1 MERYTKYIDSLL
13 KPMTSYGFVNQ
24 YKVLINAI
32 ISSMIQEGDYFLL
45 ESSALMGITTI
56 NIKMMSES
64 AFRNFED
71 LIWHYWDYFHF
82 AKEHTT
88 QKFSVHKDYKEGK
101 IIVTI
106 EVVGERSKI
115 KYRIESNI
123 AYTNKLINVKGN

>member
-56 NIKMMSES
+56 NIKMMTES

-71 LIWHYWDYFHF
+71 LVWHYWDYFHF

-88 QKFSVHKDYKEGK
+88 QNFSVHKDYKEVK

-123 AYTNKLINVKGN
+123 TYSNKLINVKGN

>member
-1 MERYTKYIDSLL
+1 MERYTKYIDLLL
-13 KPMTSYGFVNQ
+13 KPMASYGFVNQ

-88 QKFSVHKDYKEGK
+88 QNFSVYKDYKEGK

-123 AYTNKLINVKGN
+123 AYSNKLINVKGN

>member
-1 MERYTKYIDSLL
+1 MERYTKYIDPLL
-13 KPMTSYGFVNQ
+13 KPTTGYSFDNQ

-32 ISSMIQEGDYFLL
+32 ISSMISEGDDFLL
-45 ESSALMGITTI
+45 ESSALIGITTI

-64 AFRNFED
+64 AFRNFEE

-82 AKEHTT
+82 AKKHPT
-88 QKFSVHKDYKEGK
+88 QYFSVYKDYKEGK

-106 EVVGERSKI
+106 EVVGKYRKI

-123 AYTNKLINVKGN
+123 SFSKKLIDIKGN

>member
-1 MERYTKYIDSLL
+1 MERYTKYIDPLL
-13 KPMTSYGFVNQ
+13 KPTTGCSFDNQ

-32 ISSMIQEGDYFLL
+32 ISSMISEGDDFLL
-45 ESSALMGITTI
+45 ECSALIGITTI

-82 AKEHTT
+82 AKEHKT
-88 QKFSVHKDYKEGK
+88 QHFSVYKDYKEGK

-106 EVVGERSKI
+106 EVVGKCRKI

-123 AYTNKLINVKGN
+123 SFSKKLIDIKGN

>member
-1 MERYTKYIDSLL
+1 MERYTKYIDPLL
-13 KPMTSYGFVNQ
+13 KPTTGCSFDNQ

-45 ESSALMGITTI
+45 ESSALIGITTI

-71 LIWHYWDYFHF
+71 LVWHYWDYFHF

-88 QKFSVHKDYKEGK
+88 QKFSVYKDYKEGK

-106 EVVGERSKI
+106 EVVGKYRKI

-123 AYTNKLINVKGN
+123 SFSKKLIDIKGN

>member
-1 MERYTKYIDSLL
+1 MERYTKYIDLLL
-13 KPMTSYGFVNQ
+13 KPTTGCSFDNQ

-45 ESSALMGITTI
+45 ESSALIGITTI

-71 LIWHYWDYFHF
+71 LVWHYWDYFHF

-88 QKFSVHKDYKEGK
+88 QKFSVYKDYKEGK

-106 EVVGERSKI
+106 EVVGKRSKI

-123 AYTNKLINVKGN
+123 AYSNKLIDIKGN

>member
-13 KPMTSYGFVNQ
+13 KPTTGYSFDNQ

-32 ISSMIQEGDYFLL
+32 ISSMISEGDDFLL
-45 ESSALMGITTI
+45 ESSALIGITTI

-64 AFRNFED
+64 AFRNFEE

-82 AKEHTT
+82 AKKHPT
-88 QKFSVHKDYKEGK
+88 QHFSVYKDYKEGK

-106 EVVGERSKI
+106 EVVGKYRKI

-123 AYTNKLINVKGN
+123 SFSKKLIDIKGN

>member
-1 MERYTKYIDSLL
+1 
-13 KPMTSYGFVNQ
+13 
-24 YKVLINAI
+24 
-32 ISSMIQEGDYFLL
+32 MITFLL
-45 ESSALMGITTI
+45 ESSALIGITTI

-71 LIWHYWDYFHF
+71 LVWHYWDYFHF

-88 QKFSVHKDYKEGK
+88 QKFSVYKDYKEGK

-106 EVVGERSKI
+106 EVVGKYRKI

-123 AYTNKLINVKGN
+123 SFSKKLIDIKGN

>member
-45 ESSALMGITTI
+45 ESSALIGITTI

-64 AFRNFED
+64 AFRNFEE

-82 AKEHTT
+82 AKKHPT
-88 QKFSVHKDYKEGK
+88 QNFSVYKDYKEGK

-106 EVVGERSKI
+106 EVVGKCRKI

-123 AYTNKLINVKGN
+123 SFSKKLIDIKGD

>member
-1 MERYTKYIDSLL
+1 MERYTRYIDPLL
-13 KPMTSYGFVNQ
+13 KPITGYSFDNQ

-32 ISSMIQEGDYFLL
+32 ISSMISEGDDFLL
-45 ESSALMGITTI
+45 ESSALIGITTI

-64 AFRNFED
+64 AFRNFEE

-88 QKFSVHKDYKEGK
+88 QNFSVYKDYKEGK

-106 EVVGERSKI
+106 EVVGKCRKI

-123 AYTNKLINVKGN
+123 SFSKKLIDIKGN

>member
-1 MERYTKYIDSLL
+1 MERYTKYIDSIL
-13 KPMTSYGFVNQ
+13 KPTTSCSFDNQ

-32 ISSMIQEGDYFLL
+32 ISSMISEGDDFLL
-45 ESSALMGITTI
+45 ESSALIGITTI
-56 NIKMMSES
+56 DIKMMSES

-82 AKEHTT
+82 AKEYTT
-88 QKFSVHKDYKEGK
+88 QHFSVYKDYKEGK

-106 EVVGERSKI
+106 EVVGTHRKI

-123 AYTNKLINVKGN
+123 SYSKKLIDVKGN